1 MNVAYNTIGLEL
13 SKKTQHNVIWF
24 FIGDWNPI
32 DQAGSRADSFEYVM
46 HGRIYRIEG
55 EESIAESAVSIL

>member
-1 MNVAYNTIGLEL
+1 M
-13 SKKTQHNVIWF
+13 WF

-55 EESIAESAVSIL
+55 EESIAESSVSTL